1 MIDDAC
7 NLLFVLAQ
15 NIEPQFFL
23 YARLR
28 RSHTPCLARR
38 ANNPCSDRFF
48 VILFFTMKT
57 TLQVK
62 LLPSPKQHAAL
73 LDTMH
78 RFNAACTYIATMAY
92 EQRLASKFKL
102 QRLLYYDVRSRFG
115 LSAQLAIRAIAK
127 VVEAY
132 KRDKSKPVAFRPDGA
147 VIYDERIMGF
157 KGLAAVSLATLQGR
171 EVILM
176 QMGDYQRVQFHRAKG
191 QADLVLVNGQFFL
204 LVTIDTPEEPPM
216 VPERFLGVD
225 LGIIN
230 LATDSDGH
238 SYMGADVEAVRQR
251 CATHRKTYQATHTKQ
266 AKRRL
271 QKLAGN
277 EARFR
282 RLTNHTIAHRLV
294 AYAKD
299 TKAALVLEELTHIRD
314 RMTVRK
320 GQRNKQHSWSFRQL
334 RTFISY
340 KAQRAGVPVVF
351 VDPRNTS
358 RTCAQCGFADKRNR
372 RSQAEFSCIRCG
384 YHAHADTNAARILAT
399 RGLVAVPDLI
409 APRQGQLAFS
419 W

>member
-1 MIDDAC
+1 
-7 NLLFVLAQ
+7 
-15 NIEPQFFL
+15 
-23 YARLR
+23 
-28 RSHTPCLARR
+28 
-38 ANNPCSDRFF
+38 
-48 VILFFTMKT
+48 MKT

-62 LLPSPKQHAAL
+62 LLPSAPQHTAL
-73 LDTMH
+73 LETMH
-78 RFNAACTYIATMAY
+78 AFNAACTYIAGIAY

-132 KRDKSKPVAFRPDGA
+132 KRDKSHRLAFRPDGA
-147 VIYDERIMGF
+147 VVYDERILSF
-157 KGLAAVSLATLQGR
+157 QGLGAVSVTTLHGR
-171 EVILM
+171 ELVPM
-176 QMGDYQRVQFHRAKG
+176 HMGDYQRVQFHRARG
-191 QADLVLVNGQFFL
+191 QADLILVDGVFYL
-204 LVTIDTPEEPPM
+204 LVTLDTPEAPPI

-238 SYMGADVEAVRQR
+238 LYTGADVEAVRQR
-251 CATHRKTYQATHTKQ
+251 CSTHRKTYQATRTKQ
-266 AKRRL
+266 ATRRL
-271 QKLAGN
+271 KKLAGK

-282 RLTNHTIAHRLV
+282 RVTNHTIAYRLV

-320 GQRNKQHSWSFRQL
+320 TQRNKQHSWSFRQL
-334 RTFISY
+334 RDFVVY
-340 KAQRAGVPVVF
+340 KAQRLGVPVVF

-358 RTCAQCGFADKRNR
+358 RTCSRCGFVEKRNR
-372 RSQAEFSCIRCG
+372 RSQAEFSCLRCG
-384 YHAHADTNAARILAT
+384 HTLHADLNAARNLAT
-399 RGLVAVPDLI
+399 RGFVATPDLI
-409 APRQGQLAFS
+409 APRLGQLAFA